1 MDGQKMKKTISRI
14 LQITFFIIGTPFYLI
29 DYFVKNKFCEWIIN
43 RVNDICF
50 ELNWWGNK

>member
-1 MDGQKMKKTISRI
+1 MKKTISRI